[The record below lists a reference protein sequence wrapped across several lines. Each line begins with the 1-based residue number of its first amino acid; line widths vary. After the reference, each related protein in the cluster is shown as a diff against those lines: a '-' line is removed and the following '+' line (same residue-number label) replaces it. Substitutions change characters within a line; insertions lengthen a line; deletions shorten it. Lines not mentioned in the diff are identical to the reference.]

1 MLWIGGTAIQ
11 DMSGS
16 PRPTDS
22 MDKAQAFFADSGNAG
37 ATAFNSGMSILA
49 ALALLWFAGLMAG
62 FLRQRGRPGSAPD
75 IVLLGGDLAAGT
87 LTSALPRASPWAVRM
102 SRPTPLSP
110 RRCNQL
116 VFWTGGPLH
125 VAPSVRGSPP
135 RPTGSAGSCR
145 SG

>member
-1 MLWIGGTAIQ
+1 MVTTPAIGRRNLGTLTGASIVALWIGGTATQ

-75 IVLLGGDLAAGT
+75 IVLLGGGLAAGT
-87 LTSALPRASPWAVRM
+87 
-102 SRPTPLSP
+102 
-110 RRCNQL
+110 
-116 VFWTGGPLH
+116 
-125 VAPSVRGSPP
+125 RGSPP
-135 RPTGSAGSCR
+135 RPTGSAGYCR